1 MEEYL
6 DSLSPEERKKVQD
19 QLDNLD
25 SDLFETTPEDLDAF
39 VKEKFPNGRV
49 LNGRV
54 VVGNQDLG
62 KVLDLYKADAYN
74 NFLQGVGAEKFM
86 QEIGV
91 VNDPDITGSNVLDD
105 PQATASTD
113 RINQSIQESQ
123 GASDSQIDNA
133 TTRPTTKAMKFL
145 KALDYIDPVEKAATG
160 ILSAVR
166 LPQVA
171 AAYLTYEI
179 TNLVGNLLM
188 GGFKSAGDV
197 QLMNSLILTGGNPEE
212 IKAAKERI
220 KKTGSETMARVD
232 KFSITSNIYEQ
243 IGKMLDR

>member
-6 DSLSPEERKKVQD
+6 DTLSPEEKKKVQN

-25 SDLFETTPEDLDAF
+25 SDLLETTPDDLDAF
-39 VKEKFPNGRV
+39 IKEKFPNGRV
-49 LNGRV
+49 LNGRI
-54 VVGNQDLG
+54 VVGNQDYG

-91 VNDPDITGSNVLDD
+91 VNDPSITGSNVLDD

-113 RINQSIQESQ
+113 RINQDIIEGQ
-123 GASDSQIDNA
+123 GASDSQISNA
-133 TTRPTTKAMKFL
+133 STRPTTRAMKFL
-145 KALDYIDPVEKAATG
+145 KALDFLDPVEKVATG
-160 ILSAVR
+160 LLTAIN
-166 LPQVA
+166 LPNVA
-171 AAYLTYEI
+171 RGYVVYEI
-179 TNLVGNLLM
+179 SNLVGNLLM

-220 KKTGSETMARVD
+220 ENTGSETMARVD
-232 KFSITSNIYEQ
+232 KYSITSNIYEQ

>member
-123 GASDSQIDNA
+123 GASDIQIDNA

-220 KKTGSETMARVD
+220 EKTGSETMARVD